1 MNKLFIPATALFLA
15 VSAAPMLAQD
25 TTVKKVPMDTLVSK
39 GDVVTKPTFEQMIT
53 AMSKT
58 DSTVN
63 ELLKKQ
69 VITEEEILVVDSKP
83 LLEGKG
89 DEMLK
94 IQMDRNK
101 SSIKQLQEVLKK
113 HPAVEARLKKESAE
127 PDLDDIIAA
136 ELVAGN
142 KIQLYYRK
150 D

>member
-1 MNKLFIPATALFLA
+1 MKKLFIPAAALFLA
-15 VSAAPMLAQD
+15 ASAAPLVAQD
-25 TTVKKVPMDTLVSK
+25 TTTKVTSK
-39 GDVVTKPTFEQMIT
+39 GDVAMAPSFEGMIA
-53 AMSKT
+53 AMAKT

-63 ELLKKQ
+63 ELLKRQ
-69 VITEEEILVVDSKP
+69 TITEEQILVVDSKP

-94 IQMDRNK
+94 IQIDRNK

-113 HPAVEARLKKESAE
+113 HPAVEARLKKESAS
-127 PDLDDIIAA
+127 PDIDEIIAA
-136 ELVAGN
+136 ELVDGN